1 MFVTM
6 FVAMLVAMFLS
17 MPMTIIMSMTMVM
30 PMTMTMAVTQQKD
43 HDKVYEKPKCCNNK
57 HKHAIN
63 FPTFVNNSVNSL
75 IDKNPSNKPNKLY
88 GHKCT

>member
-17 MPMTIIMSMTMVM
+17 M

-88 GHKCT
+88 G